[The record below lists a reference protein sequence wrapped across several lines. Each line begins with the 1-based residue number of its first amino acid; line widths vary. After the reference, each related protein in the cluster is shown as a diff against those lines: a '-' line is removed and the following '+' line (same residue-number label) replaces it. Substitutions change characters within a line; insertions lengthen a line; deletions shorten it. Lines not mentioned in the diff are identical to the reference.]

1 MQKRNRKD
9 RKRHQAEQEARQK
22 VDDAR
27 LYEEASAYLHANI
40 SEACLHTPPG
50 TTMACPTGCGCW
62 CDACEATRKNET

>member
-27 LYEEASAYLHANI
+27 LYADANVYLHAK
-40 SEACLHTPPG
+40 ACS
-50 TTMACPTGCGCW
+50 TGCVCW
-62 CDACEATRKNET
+62 CDACNATRIGRELRGEE